1 MCMSLNQVNEERDIR
16 RANKLIGTGRTVEV
30 ALGENILQTVVL
42 TKVMREMSAK
52 QDETK
57 VTLVR
62 MEGYFKN
69 DAEAIAEFR
78 KWKNGQEKKEQS
90 FRDRITGAKIVMGIF
105 KVLWQ
110 SGIVVAA
117 IKFCKVTGILW

>member
-1 MCMSLNQVNEERDIR
+1 MCASLNQVNEERDIR
-16 RANKLIGTGRTVEV
+16 RANKLIATGRMVEV
-30 ALGENILQTVVL
+30 ALGENIMQTVVL

>member
-16 RANKLIGTGRTVEV
+16 RANKLIATGRTVEV
-30 ALGENILQTVVL
+30 ALGENIMQTVVL
-42 TKVMREMSAK
+42 TKVMREMSEK
-52 QDETK
+52 QDDTK

-90 FRDRITGAKIVMGIF
+90 FRDQITGAKIVMGIF

-117 IKFCKVTGILW
+117 IKFCKVTGILL

>member
-1 MCMSLNQVNEERDIR
+1 MCASLNQVNEERDIR
-16 RANKLIGTGRTVEV
+16 RANKLIATGRTVEV
-30 ALGENILQTVVL
+30 ALGENIMQTVVL

-57 VTLVR
+57 ATLVR

>member
-16 RANKLIGTGRTVEV
+16 RANKLIATGRTVEV
-30 ALGENILQTVVL
+30 ALGENIMQTVVL

>member
-16 RANKLIGTGRTVEV
+16 RANKLIGTGSTVEV

-78 KWKNGQEKKEQS
+78 KWKTGQENKERS
-90 FRDRITGAKIVMGIF
+90 FRDKITGAKIAWGVMR
-105 KVLWQ
+105 VLWQ

>member
-1 MCMSLNQVNEERDIR
+1 MCMSLNQVNEKRDIR
-16 RANKLIGTGRTVEV
+16 RANKLIGTGRTLEV

-57 VTLVR
+57 VTLER

-69 DAEAIAEFR
+69 DAEAIAELR
-78 KWKNGQEKKEQS
+78 NWKTGQVNKERS
-90 FRDRITGAKIVMGIF
+90 FRDKITGAKIVICVG

-110 SGIVVAA
+110 SGIVIAA
-117 IKFCKVTGILW
+117 IKVCKMTGILW

>member
-16 RANKLIGTGRTVEV
+16 RAKKLIATGRTVEV
-30 ALGENILQTVVL
+30 ALGENIMQTVVL

-110 SGIVVAA
+110 NLIVVAA

>member
-16 RANKLIGTGRTVEV
+16 RANKLIGTGRTLEV

-52 QDETK
+52 QDEAK

-62 MEGYFKN
+62 MEEYFKN
-69 DAEAIAEFR
+69 DAEAIAELR
-78 KWKNGQEKKEQS
+78 SWKTGQVNKERS
-90 FRDRITGAKIVMGIF
+90 FWDKITGAKIVLGVG

-110 SGIVVAA
+110 SGIVIAA
-117 IKFCKVTGILW
+117 IKFCKLTGILW

>member
-1 MCMSLNQVNEERDIR
+1 MCASLNQVNEERDIR
-16 RANKLIGTGRTVEV
+16 RANKLIATGRTVEV
-30 ALGENILQTVVL
+30 ALGENIMQTVVL